1 MKKQYILSERAHFM
15 CPNMHFGIAF
25 EVAAVYKQEK
35 VQSVLRCLADA
46 HPFLKCM
53 IAQEE
58 NGSLYYDDKGHSTI
72 MLSVC
77 EKESDLWADYRA
89 IGEKE
94 WDVFHNG
101 LLKVFIYPKEDSSFR
116 ILFVSH
122 HLLCDGRALMQL
134 VLEFADCYVEDRIPA
149 YAEERLIV
157 SVADLPSK
165 SDLSGIS
172 KMLVKRANREWSKEN
187 HKVTYEEYSSFVEQ
201 FAKEN
206 PCGYLQCSMEKENL
220 TMIQELCHNN
230 KISINDYL
238 LAKLYTAAKTQKI
251 VIGADVRKDISCYQ
265 SGALGN
271 YSSAIGIVCKDKNTE
286 TIPKA
291 KVIHKMIEKYAKDKK
306 KWLLVLACY
315 LNMDADLLDAVAI
328 STLGDFKSEAAKF
341 VGSAMFGFASKN
353 GVSMTNLG
361 SIDNQNLLSA
371 MFIPPLSPSAKEV
384 FGVLTVNGKME
395 IVGGFYKESISDE
408 EMQMQ
413 LKSLVI

>member
-15 CPNMHFGIAF
+15 CPNMHFGIVF
-25 EVAAVYKQEK
+25 EVAAIYKQEK
-35 VQSVLRCLADA
+35 VEYVLRHLVAT
-46 HPFLKCM
+46 HPFLNCM
-53 IAQEE
+53 IAQED
-58 NGSLYYDDKGHSTI
+58 NGSLYYENKGYSTI
-72 MLSVC
+72 ALSIGG
-77 EKESDLWADYRA
+77 KESDVWADYRA
-89 IGEKE
+89 IGGKE

-101 LLKVFIYPKEDSSFR
+101 LLKVSIYPKEDSSFQ

-122 HLLCDGRALMQL
+122 HLLCDGRALLQL
-134 VLEFADCYVEDRIPA
+134 VLEFADCYVEDKIPA
-149 YAEERLIV
+149 YAEECLIT
-157 SVADLPSK
+157 SIADLPPK

-172 KMLVKRANREWSKEN
+172 KMLVRRANREWSKEK
-187 HKVTYEEYSSFVEQ
+187 HSVTYEEYSLFVEQ

-206 PCGYLQCSMEKENL
+206 PCGHLQCSIEEEKL
-220 TMIQELCHNN
+220 ATIRELCHNN
-230 KISINDYL
+230 GISVNDYL
-238 LAKLYTAAKTQKI
+238 LAALYMVAKTQKI
-251 VIGADVRKDISCYQ
+251 VIGADVRKDIACYQ

-286 TIPKA
+286 IIPKA
-291 KVIHKMIEKYAKDKK
+291 RAIHKIIEKYSKDKK

-328 STLGDFKSEAAKF
+328 ATLGNFKSKAAKF
-341 VGSAMFGFASKN
+341 VGSAMFGFASRN

-361 SIDNQNLLSA
+361 AIENRNVLSA

-395 IVGGFYKESISDE
+395 IVGGFYKQFVSDE

-413 LKSLVI
+413 LKSLML